1 MKKFLLLLAF
11 IGFVFTA
18 CQGDKSDDLE
28 NKVEEFE
35 SLEVG
40 NDNEIYY
47 TSSNDYIVEPDATD
61 VFGANI
67 VSNTYENGKGVIKFD
82 APVTSIGER
91 AFFFCLCLKSIAIPN
106 SVTSIGE
113 DAFLNCRSL
122 ASVTIGNGVTSI
134 ERNAFANCDNLT
146 KLTIPNSVISIKH
159 SAFSGCYSLTSIT
172 IPDSVTSIEG
182 WTFHSCQRLKNIT
195 IPNSITS
202 IKELTFFDCES
213 LTSITIHE
221 GITSIEFSAFKG
233 CKSLKKVY
241 CKPTIPP
248 AGDTFM
254 FEENAPG
261 RKIYVPRAS
270 VDAYKRAPHWDY
282 YASDIVGYDF

>member
-1 MKKFLLLLAF
+1 MALLGA
-11 IGFVFTA
+11 IFTA
-18 CQGDKSDDLE
+18 CQGDRSDDLE

-82 APVTSIGER
+82 APVTSIGE
-91 AFFFCLCLKSIAIPN
+91 
-106 SVTSIGE
+106 
-113 DAFLNCRSL
+113 DAFLKCRSL

-270 VDAYKRAPHWDY
+270 VDAYKHAPHWDY